1 MDFFERQDQARRK
14 TKLLVFYFISAVVT
28 IIALVY
34 VAAVLIFAGAKSHH
48 HSHYYESDDQSAAV
62 SWWDPNVFLGAT
74 CGVLAVIFLGSAY
87 KTSELSSGGSAVAE
101 LMGGRLVSPNSTE
114 SNERKLLNV
123 VEEMSIASGVPMPKV
138 YVMDEERAINA
149 FAAGHS
155 TSDAAV
161 TVSRGCMELLTRD
174 ELQGVVGHEFSH
186 ILNGDMRLNLKL
198 IGVIFGLLCLATI
211 GRVLLYARGGGG
223 RGRGNNALP
232 LFGIVLIVLGAAGV
246 FFGRLIQAAISRQR
260 EFLADASSVQFT
272 RNPAGLSGAL
282 QKIGSYSL
290 GSKLGSEHAPD
301 LCHMFFGN
309 GLGEPVFEPW
319 ATHPP
324 LAARIRAIDPNWDGK
339 FPPFRAPQVGDEPPV
354 RSGSRHAPPLPNVLG
369 TILGGAVLDQ
379 GGDGSSPATSQT
391 PDQPPVIQSGAVMP
405 NLGTPTPQHLEYAEK
420 LRGSLPESIQSAAR
434 QPLPAAALIY
444 ALLLSPEDSARA
456 GQLEELA
463 GKIEPTTC
471 ETLETLYPDVAATA
485 AHARLPMVNLALGG
499 LRGLTEQQYVVFAE
513 AMDWLTKSDGKIEL
527 FEIVLQKIILRHLSP
542 QFGYGTKTRVQYY
555 ALKPLLPDCAVVL
568 SALANVSS
576 GDPAEVHQAFNSGRA
591 ALTTTGD
598 AEVSLLASDQCGINE
613 IDAALTRLALALPV
627 IKKALLTACVQV
639 VGADGVILE
648 TEAELLRAI
657 ADTLDCPMPPF
668 IVE

>member
-14 TKLLVFYFISAVVT
+14 TKLLVFYFISAVVA
-28 IIALVY
+28 IIVMVY
-34 VAAVLIFAGAKSHH
+34 VAAVLLFAGVKAHH
-48 HSHYYESDDQSAAV
+48 HARYYEDADQPAATLL
-62 SWWDPNVFLGAT
+62 WNPDIFIGAT
-74 CGVLAVIFLGSAY
+74 LGVLAVICLGSAY
-87 KTSELSSGGSAVAE
+87 KTSELSEGGSAVAT
-101 LMGGRLVSPNSTE
+101 LMGGRLVDPNTTE
-114 SNERKLLNV
+114 SDERKLLNV

-138 YVMDEERAINA
+138 YVMDEERSINA

-198 IGVIFGLLCLATI
+198 IGIIFGLLCLATI
-211 GRVLLYARGGGG
+211 GRILLYARGGSS
-223 RGRGNNALP
+223 RDRSNALP
-232 LFGIVLIVLGAAGV
+232 IFGIVLIVLGAIGV
-246 FFGRLIQAAISRQR
+246 FFGRLIQAAVSRQR

-290 GSKLGSEHAPD
+290 GSKLESEHAPD

-309 GLGEPVFEPW
+309 GLGEPVFEPL

-324 LAARIRAIDPNWDGK
+324 LADRIRAIDPNWDGK
-339 FPPFRAPQVGDEPPV
+339 FPPFKEPQDQDEETASSRA
-354 RSGSRHAPPLPNVLG
+354 RRTSPPLPNVLG
-369 TILGGAVLDQ
+369 TILGGAVL
-379 GGDGSSPATSQT
+379 SAEEPVK
-391 PDQPPVIQSGAVMP
+391 PPVIQSQSVMP

-420 LRGSLPESIQSAAR
+420 LRESLPDSIKAAAR

-444 ALLLSPEDSARA
+444 AMLLSPEETIRT
-456 GQLEELA
+456 GQLRELA
-463 GKIEPTTC
+463 GKIQPAVYESTVA
-471 ETLETLYPDVAATA
+471 LYPDVAQTA
-485 AHARLPMVNLALGG
+485 AHAHLPMVNLALGG
-499 LRGLTEQQYVVFAE
+499 LRGLSEAQYVEFAG
-513 AMDWLTKSDGKIEL
+513 AMDWLTKSDGKVEL
-527 FEIVLQKIILRHLSP
+527 FEFVLQKIILRHLSP
-542 QFGYGTKTRVQYY
+542 QFGYGPKTRVQYY

-576 GDPAEVHQAFNSGRA
+576 GNPVEVQRAFASGRT
-591 ALTTTGD
+591 ALVAGGE
-598 AEVSLLASDQCGINE
+598 ANVQLLAREECGIDE
-613 IDAALTRLALALPV
+613 IDAALTRLALALPA
-627 IKKALLTACVQV
+627 IKKVVITACVQV

-668 IVE
+668 VAE